1 MNKKPVL
8 HGLKSDFTFDRNTCN
23 ILKINPIF
31 SSLPAVNWSDINQL
45 VSSYVEKNESDIVD
59 AGKAFSQ
66 ICNSLETICK
76 KRRKHLALLSY
87 CTDLLSFLKQN
98 KNKKQF
104 KTRFASKLREIER
117 QVLDTQARQEG
128 YNNGIRLAIIGGRG
142 YANTLDKEIST
153 ERREERYETD
163 SVDSERETGPVKTQQ
178 EAVEPLLHCDKDT
191 NIPDTETNFLL
202 KVVCCHFRLLSQP
215 MFYFLERT

>member
-8 HGLKSDFTFDRNTCN
+8 HGLRPDFTFDRNTCN

-31 SSLPAVNWSDINQL
+31 SSLPAVKWSDINQL

-59 AGKAFSQ
+59 ADKAFSQ

-87 CTDLLSFLKQN
+87 CTDLLRFLKQI

-104 KTRFASKLREIER
+104 KSKFASKLHELEE
-117 QVLDTQARQEG
+117 QTLDTQARQEG
-128 YNNGIRLAIIGGRG
+128 YTNGVRLAIIGGRG
-142 YANTLDKEIST
+142 YANTLDKE
-153 ERREERYETD
+153 RREERYEIN
-163 SVDSERETGPVKTQQ
+163 SVDSERETDPVKSQQ
-178 EAVEPLLHCDKDT
+178 EAVEVLLHCNENP
-191 NIPDTETNFLL
+191 NIPDTEANFLFKRERDCFYA
-202 KVVCCHFRLLSQP
+202 KVDSNNRRKRISKLV
-215 MFYFLERT
+215 

>member
-59 AGKAFSQ
+59 ADKAFSQ

-87 CTDLLSFLKQN
+87 CTDLLNFLKQN

-104 KTRFASKLREIER
+104 KVRFASKLHELEG
-117 QVLDTQARQEG
+117 QALDNQARQEG
-128 YNNGIRLAIIGGRG
+128 YNNGVRLAIIGGRE
-142 YANTLDKEIST
+142 YANTLNKEIST

-163 SVDSERETGPVKTQQ
+163 SVHSERETDPVKSQQ
-178 EAVEPLLHCDKDT
+178 KAVEYEHEPLLHCNEDP
-191 NIPDTETNFLL
+191 NMPDTETNFLL
-202 KVVCCHFRLLSQP
+202 KVVCHFRL
-215 MFYFLERT
+215 YFPY